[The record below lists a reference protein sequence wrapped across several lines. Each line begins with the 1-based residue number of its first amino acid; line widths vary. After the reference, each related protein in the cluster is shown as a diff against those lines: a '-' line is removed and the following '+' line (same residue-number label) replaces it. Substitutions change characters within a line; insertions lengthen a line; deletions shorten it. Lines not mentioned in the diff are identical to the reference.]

1 MTKRELYD
9 ALRAAGVKLPDYR
22 RITQL
27 ALEEQYARLQATA
40 AASNE
45 QAQPVIVQQQPCA
58 AEQQSTPANPPAL
71 FFEHAGWCEELGTS
85 YYMGWYQPTCWREY
99 NALKPFAKR
108 GAAL

>member
-1 MTKRELYD
+1 MQAQNIGENTMTKRELYD

-40 AASNE
+40 AEAKC
-45 QAQPVIVQQQPCA
+45 QALPVIVQQQPCA

-71 FFEHAGWCEELGTS
+71 FLNMPVGAKNLAQAIIWAGTSQHAGANT
-85 YYMGWYQPTCWREY
+85 TH
-99 NALKPFAKR
+99 
-108 GAAL
+108 